1 MSNAN
6 YTEGNISP
14 CRTPNS
20 VLHLADRVINRGFN
34 WHSTLESP
42 LIFSNLQF
50 KRCEFFLKFPHEKTP
65 HRKFMARQMC

>member
-1 MSNAN
+1 MSSAN

-14 CRTPNS
+14 CRRPNS
-20 VLHLADRVINRGFN
+20 VLHLKCRAINRGFN

-50 KRCEFFLKFPHEKTP
+50 KRWEFFCKFPHEKTP
-65 HRKFMARQMC
+65 RRKFMGRQMC